1 MPFLQGRNFMSKASR
16 AMGRVWRMGVGLSL
30 ILGILSFLLL
40 PVGADVSR
48 TVRSG
53 LKENLVPSQVFL
65 PLVLGPSEGEPADVH
80 PCEFVIVK
88 TADPLPVLTSSP
100 LHYTLTFTNTG
111 MNSSETVIVTD
122 ALPSGIAA
130 VQSIGQGGML
140 EGNTVVWTLP
150 YLEAGHSSFV
160 TFTVQT
166 AGVAGTAVNG
176 SYSVTSNNAV
186 SPAYGEA
193 VTTTVLSPKVVVNE
207 IMQNSAA
214 GQGENGE
221 WFELYN
227 ATSLAVDID
236 GWTIRDA
243 AAESHVID
251 HGGPLVIPSLGYLVL
266 GRNGGA
272 EVDYV
277 YGSDLTLEEESDE
290 IILLDAAGYEIDRV
304 AYAAFS
310 PWPHLEGSSMELFD
324 PALDNN
330 AGSNWVT
337 ATVAYDCYNRG
348 TPGGANGEDTRPPLV
363 CEITPPDGEASAGV
377 NTPIRATFSEAVV
390 TDTLTFTL
398 TDPYLPV
405 AGLIS
410 YDTTSFTFYPDNAL
424 NIDTPYTATIAA
436 GLEDAAG
443 NATRDDYTWGFATW
457 QDADPPQ
464 VIFTSPA
471 HDETDVALN
480 ATAGATFNEVVIT
493 STLAFTLTGP
503 HGPVAGLLSP
513 DATSFVFY
521 PDNALNYGTP
531 YTATIAAGL
540 EDTAGNATADDY
552 TWRFTTWQDA
562 DPPRVACTEPA
573 NGESGVLLEA
583 IVRAT
588 FSEDMDESTVTPG
601 VFTLAAEHQEPVEG
615 TFSYDDSTY
624 TLTFDPLGG
633 LAYGTTYVAS
643 ISGSVRDPSGNAMGD
658 DYTWRFATVPDPEP
672 PQVISTVPDDGAVD
686 VVLDVHLIASFN
698 EAIRPETLTFTLT
711 GPAGPVNGSAGY
723 DPASFA
729 ATFDPDGNLSAAAL
743 YTATLDGDVTDL
755 AGNPM
760 GSDYVWNFTT
770 AAGGCP
776 PGAAFVVSDNYPA
789 VGETVVFTN
798 KTTGTPPLTY
808 EWAWGDGSPTVADTH
823 PAHVYAQSGDYT
835 VVLTATNPW
844 GVDTAAMEV
853 HADHPPEA
861 AFVVSDSYPAVGET
875 VVFTNTTTG
884 SDPLAY
890 AWDWGDGSPTVTDTH
905 PTHVYAE
912 VGRYAIVLTATNP
925 WGTDTAMAA
934 VAVSGWREVCVPYRI
949 EITGIG
955 MGDRDTAVNP
965 QSLSLAGAAD
975 VDWLLAQVAGR
986 YAYDVLPPGQVTLI
1000 TDAPQ
1005 FLTLSGPAAETPY
1018 GYTFETMLQPTGQ
1031 VTASVSHPG
1040 DVYKTPRGL
1049 VLYAHRAMTG
1059 AWTSVGRTMN
1069 RFVYAGSKE
1078 YAHTEVLTFPP
1089 LEETTDLYVTA
1100 VVIDNDDDDRPMVV
1114 EATAGGVTKSVT
1126 ELGPTDGAGLN
1137 VVDLTLPGVLVGTSR
1152 VSVTLRSPAGD
1163 GDSLVLVGL
1172 NVSYPCPAPGGAI
1185 LHVLPSP
1192 AVVPLGTTASL
1203 TVSVTPGPAEVNG
1216 VQVHGR
1222 LDPAYLRLVDA
1233 RPTGLLPVEIDP
1245 LAFDPVTGV
1254 FRYGAG
1260 CFATAMTEPFGVLV
1274 LEVEAVAATEGTL
1287 VEFLDEFPTADVSGP
1302 GGSVMS
1308 QAQDGLVIVPPAPTL
1323 WRGGDVKSRP
1333 AQPDRR

>member
-1 MPFLQGRNFMSKASR
+1 MSKASR

-30 ILGILSFLLL
+30 ILDILPFLLL

-48 TVRSG
+48 ALCSG
-53 LKENLVPSQVFL
+53 LEKKPVASQVFL
-65 PLVLGPSEGEPADVH
+65 PLVMVTREGGPADVH

-111 MNSSETVIVTD
+111 VNSSETVVVTD
-122 ALPSGIAA
+122 ALPSDIAA
-130 VQSIGQGGML
+130 VQSIGQGGIL
-140 EGNTVVWTLP
+140 DGNTVVWKLP

-166 AGVAGTAVNG
+166 AGVAGTVVNG
-176 SYSVTSNNAV
+176 YYGVTSNNAI
-186 SPAYGEA
+186 SPAYGEP
-193 VTTTVLSPKVVVNE
+193 VTTTVLLPKVVVNE
-207 IMQNSAA
+207 IMQNPAA

-251 HGGPLVIPSLGYLVL
+251 HGGPLVIPSLGHLVL
-266 GRNGGA
+266 GRNSGA
-272 EVDYV
+272 EIDYI
-277 YGSDLTLEEESDE
+277 YGSDLTLDDEGDE

-330 AGSNWVT
+330 TGSNWVT
-337 ATVAYDCYNRG
+337 ATIAYDCYNRG

-363 CEITPPDGEASAGV
+363 CEITPSDGEASAGV
-377 NTPIRATFSEAVV
+377 NTTVRATFSEAVV
-390 TDTLTFTL
+390 TDTLTFIL
-398 TDPYLPV
+398 TDPCLPV

-410 YDTTSFTFYPDNAL
+410 YDATSFTFYPDNAL

-464 VIFTSPA
+464 VIFTKPA
-471 HDETDVALN
+471 SNETDVALN
-480 ATAGATFNEVVIT
+480 ATVGATFNEVVIT
-493 STLAFTLTGP
+493 STLVFTLTGP

-521 PDNALNYGTP
+521 PDNALKYGTP

-540 EDTAGNATADDY
+540 EDGAGNATAEDY

-573 NGESGVLLEA
+573 NGEPGVLLEA

-588 FSEDMDESTVTPG
+588 FSEDMDESTVTPD

-624 TLTFDPLGG
+624 TLTFDPLGD

-643 ISGSVRDPSGNAMGD
+643 ISGSVRDQTGNAMGD

-672 PQVISTVPDDGAVD
+672 PRVVFTVPDDGAVD
-686 VVLDVHLIASFN
+686 VAVDVRLIASFN
-698 EAIRPETLTFTLT
+698 KAINPETLTFTLT
-711 GPAGPVNGSAGY
+711 GPAGPVSGSAGY
-723 DPASFA
+723 DPAFFA
-729 ATFDPDGNLSAAAL
+729 ATFDPDDDLSAGAF
-743 YTATLDGDVTDL
+743 YTATLGGGVTDL

-760 GSDYVWNFTT
+760 GSDYAWNFTT

-776 PGAAFVVSDNYPA
+776 PGAAFVISDDYPA
-789 VGETVVFTN
+789 VGETVVLTN

-823 PAHVYAQSGDYT
+823 PTHVYAQAGDYT

-844 GVDTAAMEV
+844 GADTA
-853 HADHPPEA
+853 
-861 AFVVSDSYPAVGET
+861 T
-875 VVFTNTTTG
+875 
-884 SDPLAY
+884 
-890 AWDWGDGSPTVTDTH
+890 
-905 PTHVYAE
+905 
-912 VGRYAIVLTATNP
+912 
-925 WGTDTAMAA
+925 AA
-934 VAVSGWREVCVPYRI
+934 VTVSGWREVCVPYRI
-949 EITGIG
+949 EITGVG
-955 MGDRDTAVNP
+955 MGDRDTAINP
-965 QSLSLAGAAD
+965 QSLSLTGAAD

-986 YAYDVLPPGQVTLI
+986 SATAPESVTLT
-1000 TDAPQ
+1000 TDALQ
-1005 FLTLSGPAAETPY
+1005 SLTLSEPATATPH

-1040 DVYKTPRGL
+1040 DAYKTPRGL
-1049 VLYAHRAMTG
+1049 VLYARRAMTG
-1059 AWTSVGRTMN
+1059 EWTSVGRMVN
-1069 RFVYAGSKE
+1069 QFVYAGSKE

-1089 LEETTDLYVTA
+1089 LERATDLYVTV

-1114 EATAGGVTKSVT
+1114 EATAGGVTESVT

-1137 VVDLTLPGVLVGTSR
+1137 VVDLTLPGVLTGTSR

-1163 GDSLVLVGL
+1163 GDSLVLAGL
-1172 NVSYPCPAPGGAI
+1172 NASYSCPAPAGAI

-1192 AVVPLGTTASL
+1192 AIVPLGTTASL
-1203 TVSVTPGPAEVNG
+1203 TVSVTPGPAQVNG

-1222 LDPAYLRLVDA
+1222 LDPDYLRLVDV
-1233 RPTGLLPVEIDP
+1233 RPTGVLPVELDS
-1245 LAFDPVTGV
+1245 LAFDPATGV

-1274 LEVEAVAATEGTL
+1274 LEVEAVATTGGTL
-1287 VEFLDEFPTADVSGP
+1287 IEFLDDFPPADVSGP

-1308 QAQDGLVIVPPAPTL
+1308 QAQDGLVIVPPAPAL
-1323 WRGGDVKSRP
+1323 WRESDVKGRP